1 VPAIQHPDPSRAH
14 PARPRPARRLHHAEA
29 PHLLAYDRATEPCP
43 DRIPRELVFVADLTV
58 ELRAWPRDTWSKVE
72 VDPQAAAHA
81 VIGCW

>member
-1 VPAIQHPDPSRAH
+1 
-14 PARPRPARRLHHAEA
+14 
-29 PHLLAYDRATEPCP
+29 
-43 DRIPRELVFVADLTV
+43 VFVADLTV